1 MAGKRLLRPDTV
13 FSDPRIEGNEDGRGA
28 FGYKWYTDKAKT
40 LLYDFSTVVTGNLD
54 LYGERYY
61 YDEVKVTLH
70 YPNKTVQR
78 AYSKTIEN
86 EEGKKEARKLTADE
100 LTDPEET
107 AKNYEISW
115 YTDENRTRLYDFDKE
130 LVSDLHLYALYKD
143 HIGQTGDGEET
154 STGIKALRISAQQ
167 YTGKP
172 IKPQVIVYDGEKV
185 LKEKEDYK
193 ISYSNNK
200 NVGTATVTITPCG
213 NYEKSDKFPLEF
225 KIVPRQLTERNVTIN
240 YTPVMNVKLKNGTPT
255 PQKPKKVTL
264 KYGTMTIPAK
274 DYIVT
279 YTLNGKQVQELTDEG
294 IYKMNIKTNSGSFN
308 ADLNYDVVL
317 TTKTLMSALKISV
330 ASAEWNDGKP
340 VEPAVSVKYKGREVS
355 VADNFNIAYAN
366 NINAGTASVTL
377 TAKRDNEEFYGSR
390 TVNFKIKGTEIKKAR
405 IDNFVS
411 SVDYAGNRIEQQ
423 NLKLI
428 LKTDG
433 RELVKG
439 KDYKVSYSNNLN
451 AGKATMTITGLG
463 QFSGTVKKNYTV

>member
-1 MAGKRLLRPDTV
+1 
-13 FSDPRIEGNEDGRGA
+13 
-28 FGYKWYTDKAKT
+28 
-40 LLYDFSTVVTGNLD
+40 
-54 LYGERYY
+54 
-61 YDEVKVTLH
+61 
-70 YPNKTVQR
+70 
-78 AYSKTIEN
+78 
-86 EEGKKEARKLTADE
+86 
-100 LTDPEET
+100 
-107 AKNYEISW
+107 
-115 YTDENRTRLYDFDKE
+115 
-130 LVSDLHLYALYKD
+130 
-143 HIGQTGDGEET
+143 
-154 STGIKALRISAQQ
+154 
-167 YTGKP
+167 
-172 IKPQVIVYDGEKV
+172 
-185 LKEKEDYK
+185 
-193 ISYSNNK
+193 
-200 NVGTATVTITPCG
+200 
-213 NYEKSDKFPLEF
+213 
-225 KIVPRQLTERNVTIN
+225 
-240 YTPVMNVKLKNGTPT
+240 MNVKLKNGTPT